1 MRGPGARP
9 SGASASRQGP
19 VVGGAVVVLLGLG
32 WFALSRSVMGTP
44 VVDAVV
50 EALGVILALLVVAS
64 IVGAVLR
71 SRGSHG

>member
-1 MRGPGARP
+1 VLLMTDARTRP
-9 SGASASRQGP
+9 TGP
-19 VVGGAVVVLLGLG
+19 VIGGILVALLGVG
-32 WFALSRSVMGTP
+32 WFVLSRGVMGTS
-44 VVDAVV
+44 VVDAVA